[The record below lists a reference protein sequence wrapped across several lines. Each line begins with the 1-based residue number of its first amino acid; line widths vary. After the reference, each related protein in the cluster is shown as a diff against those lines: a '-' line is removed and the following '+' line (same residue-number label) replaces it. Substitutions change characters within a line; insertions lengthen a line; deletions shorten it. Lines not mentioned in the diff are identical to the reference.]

1 MKTGFSSPL
10 GGALAASAL
19 LSLSTLQAATIT
31 GASIDSA
38 SSELVNVSFAR
49 AAVNILG
56 TDGFDEG
63 TGFHTNIPDSGGGAG
78 PAPAAMWLTNGVFA
92 APNDPLPAFVTVNL
106 GANYNLS
113 SLKVW
118 NYNEAFAAPT
128 LVLRGANSVDISV
141 ASSVGGAFTL
151 LGNFAFTVAPGTTN
165 TDFGQVVDLSAFPAA
180 DDVRLVRLDILSNHG
195 GDNSFA
201 GLSKLRFDGTA
212 VPEPGSAVLLGLSML
227 GFARCRRR
235 SGTLA

>member
-1 MKTGFSSPL
+1 MNTGSLSLFT
-10 GGALAASAL
+10 GVFAASAL
-19 LSLSTLQAATIT
+19 LGSVSLQAATIT
-31 GASIDSA
+31 GASIDSV

-49 AAVNILG
+49 AAANILG

-106 GANYNLS
+106 GANYNLN

-141 ASSVGGAFTL
+141 ASTAGGPFTL
-151 LGNFAFTVAPGTTN
+151 LGNFTFTVAPGTTN

-180 DDVRLVRLDILSNHG
+180 DDVRMVRLDILSNHG

-212 VPEPGSAVLLGLSML
+212 VPEPASAVLLGLSL
-227 GFARCRRR
+227 FGFAGRRRR
-235 SGTLA
+235 S

>member
-1 MKTGFSSPL
+1 MKTG
-10 GGALAASAL
+10 ALLILAGLFAVGAL
-19 LSLSTLQAATIT
+19 LSPLPLQSATIT
-31 GASIDSA
+31 GVSIDSV
-38 SSELVNVSFAR
+38 SSELVNASFAR

-63 TGFHTNIPDSGGGAG
+63 TGFHTNVPDSGGGAG

-92 APNDPLPAFVTVNL
+92 APNDPLPAFVAVNL

-141 ASSVGGAFTL
+141 ASSVGGPFTM
-151 LGNFAFTVAPGTTN
+151 LGNFAFSVAPGSTT
-165 TDFGQVVDLSAFPAA
+165 TDFGQVIDLSAFPAA
-180 DDVRLVRLDILSNHG
+180 DDVRMVRLDILSNHG

-212 VPEPGSAVLLGLSML
+212 VPEPAAAALLGLSL
-227 GFARCRRR
+227 VGFVSRCRR
-235 SGTLA
+235 S